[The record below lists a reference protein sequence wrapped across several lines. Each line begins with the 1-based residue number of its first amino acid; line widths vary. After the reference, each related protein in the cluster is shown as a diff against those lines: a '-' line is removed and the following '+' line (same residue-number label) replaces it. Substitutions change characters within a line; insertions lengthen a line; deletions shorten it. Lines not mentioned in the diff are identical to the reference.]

1 MPTNKINRRSWL
13 QTSAMGLTSVA
24 AWKSPIIANANTLRT
39 NAKACILLWMGGG
52 PSQFETFSPKPDHAN
67 GGETTVTST
76 AVSGI
81 QISSQLPATA
91 AAMKD
96 ICLIRS
102 VHGPEGSHPRASY
115 VSHTGYL
122 PTASVKHPSLGAHVT
137 HHIGDQES
145 ELPSFVHIG
154 RSRGVYSAGLLGVE
168 YDPFILSSANQMPAN
183 TELSTSK
190 DRFTRRL
197 GLLENLENDGSTEG
211 SRQFVRANRNL
222 YGKASRLVLSPQ
234 MKTFDITQERS
245 DVRSSYGDGNFAAGC
260 LMARRLVE
268 AGVTF
273 IEVASSNWDTHFDN
287 ASRTNTLCQEVDQPY
302 AQLLADLKQR
312 GLLDTTLVIWM
323 GEFGRTPRINSRAGR
338 DHYPRSFN
346 VALAGAGV
354 QGGQVIGATDASG
367 NNITDQPVSVND
379 LLTTIYDALGID
391 SFHENMSRIG
401 RPIRIVEDGE
411 IVDGVF

>member
-1 MPTNKINRRSWL
+1 MNTNQINRRSWL
-13 QTSAMGLTSVA
+13 QTSTTAVASVA
-24 AWKSPIIANANTLRT
+24 AWKSPIIANANTMRT

-76 AVSGI
+76 AVPGI

-91 AAMKD
+91 AAMKEL
-96 ICLIRS
+96 CLIRS

-122 PTASVKHPSLGAHVT
+122 PTASVKHPTIGAHVT
-137 HHIGDQES
+137 QHIGDQQS

-154 RSRGVYSAGLLGVE
+154 RSRGVFTAGLLGVE
-168 YDPFILSSANQMPAN
+168 YDPFILNSADQMPAN
-183 TELSTSK
+183 TELLTSK
-190 DRFTRRL
+190 NRYVRRL
-197 GLLENLENDGSTEG
+197 GLLENLEDDGSKEG
-211 SRQFVRANRNL
+211 SRQFIKANRNL
-222 YGKASRLVLSPQ
+222 YEKASRLVLSPQ
-234 MKTFDITQERS
+234 MNTFDITQERN
-245 DVRSSYGDGNFAAGC
+245 DVRSSYGVGNFASGC

-287 ASRTNTLCQEVDQPY
+287 ASRTNTLCQEIDKPY

-338 DHYPRSFN
+338 DHYPRAFN

-354 QGGQVIGATDASG
+354 RGGQVIGATDPSG

-391 SFHENMSRIG
+391 SFHENLSRIG

-411 IVDGVF
+411 IIEGVF

>member
-1 MPTNKINRRSWL
+1 MTTNQFNRRSWL
-13 QTSAMGLTSVA
+13 QTSTTALTSVA
-24 AWKSPIIANANTLRT
+24 AWKSPIIANAATLRT

-102 VHGPEGSHPRASY
+102 VHGPEGSHPRAAY

-122 PTASVKHPSLGAHVT
+122 PTASVKHPTIGAHVVQ
-137 HHIGDQES
+137 HIGDQES
-145 ELPSFVHIG
+145 DLPSFVHIG
-154 RSRGVYSAGLLGVE
+154 PRRGVYSAGLLGVE
-168 YDPFILSSANQMPAN
+168 YDPFILTSANQMPAN

-190 DRFTRRL
+190 KRYVRRL
-197 GLLENLENDGSTEG
+197 GLLENLENDGSTAG
-211 SRQFVRANRNL
+211 SKQFIKANRNL
-222 YGKASRLVLSPQ
+222 YSKASRLVLSPQ
-234 MKTFDITQERS
+234 MKTFDITQEHS

-273 IEVASSNWDTHFDN
+273 TEVASSNWDTHFDN
-287 ASRTNTLCQEVDQPY
+287 ASRTNTLCQEVDKPY

-323 GEFGRTPRINSRAGR
+323 GEFGRTPRINGRGGR
-338 DHYPRSFN
+338 DHYPRAFN

-367 NNITDQPVSVND
+367 NNITDQPVSIND

-391 SFHENMSRIG
+391 SFHENMSPIG

-411 IVDGVF
+411 IIDGAL

>member
-1 MPTNKINRRSWL
+1 MNTNQINRRSWL
-13 QTSAMGLTSVA
+13 QTSTTAVASVA
-24 AWKSPIIANANTLRT
+24 AWKSPIIANANTMRT

-76 AVSGI
+76 AVPGI

-91 AAMKD
+91 AAMKEL
-96 ICLIRS
+96 CLIRS

-122 PTASVKHPSLGAHVT
+122 PTASVKHPTIGAHVT
-137 HHIGDQES
+137 QHIGDQQS

-154 RSRGVYSAGLLGVE
+154 RSRGIFKAGLLGVE
-168 YDPFILSSANQMPAN
+168 YDPFILNSADQMPAN
-183 TELSTSK
+183 TELLTSK
-190 DRFTRRL
+190 NRYVRRL
-197 GLLENLENDGSTEG
+197 GLLENLEDDGSKEG
-211 SRQFVRANRNL
+211 SRQFIKANRNL
-222 YGKASRLVLSPQ
+222 YEKASRLVLSPQ
-234 MKTFDITQERS
+234 MNTFDITQERN
-245 DVRSSYGDGNFAAGC
+245 DVRSSYGVGNFASGC

-287 ASRTNTLCQEVDQPY
+287 ASRTNTLCQEIDKPY

-338 DHYPRSFN
+338 DHYPRAFN

-354 QGGQVIGATDASG
+354 RGGQVIGATDPSG

-391 SFHENMSRIG
+391 SFHENLSRIG

-411 IVDGVF
+411 IIEGVF

>member
-1 MPTNKINRRSWL
+1 MTTNQISRRSWL
-13 QTSAMGLTSVA
+13 QTSTTALTSVA
-24 AWKSPIIANANTLRT
+24 AWKSPIIANAATLRT

-52 PSQFETFSPKPDHAN
+52 PSQFETFSPKPDHTN
-67 GGETTVTST
+67 GGGTTVTST

-96 ICLIRS
+96 VCLIRS

-122 PTASVKHPSLGAHVT
+122 PTASVKHPAIGAHVAQ
-137 HHIGDQES
+137 HIGDRES

-154 RSRGVYSAGLLGVE
+154 RSRGVYSAGLLGVQ
-168 YDPFILSSANQMPAN
+168 YDPFILNSANQMPAN

-190 DRFTRRL
+190 DRYVRRL
-197 GLLENLENDGSTEG
+197 ALLENLENDGSTQG
-211 SRQFVRANRNL
+211 SKQFVKANRNL
-222 YGKASRLVLSPQ
+222 YGKASRLVMSPQ
-234 MKTFDITQERS
+234 METFDITQESS
-245 DVRSSYGDGNFAAGC
+245 DVRSSYGDGDFAAGC

-268 AGVTF
+268 SGVTF

-287 ASRTNTLCQEVDQPY
+287 ATRTNTLCQEVDKPY
-302 AQLLADLKQR
+302 AQLLMDLKQR

-323 GEFGRTPRINSRAGR
+323 GEFGRSPRINGRGGR
-338 DHYPRSFN
+338 DHYPRAFN

-354 QGGQVIGATDASG
+354 QGGQVLGATDASG

-411 IVDGVF
+411 IIDGVF

>member
-1 MPTNKINRRSWL
+1 MTTHQINRRSWL
-13 QTSAMGLTSVA
+13 QTSATALTSVA
-24 AWKSPIIANANTLRT
+24 AWKSPIIANAAAMRT
-39 NAKACILLWMGGG
+39 NARACILLWMGGG

-96 ICLIRS
+96 LCLIRS

-122 PTASVKHPSLGAHVT
+122 PTASVKHPTIGAHVVQ
-137 HHIGDQES
+137 HIGDQES

-154 RSRGVYSAGLLGVE
+154 RSRGVFSAGLLGVE
-168 YDPFILSSANQMPAN
+168 YDPFILNSANQMPAN

-190 DRFTRRL
+190 DRYVRRL
-197 GLLENLENDGSTEG
+197 GLLENLEDDGSTEG
-211 SRQFVRANRNL
+211 SRQFVKANRNL

-287 ASRTNTLCQEVDQPY
+287 AARTNTLCQEIDKPY

-338 DHYPRSFN
+338 DHYPRAFN

-391 SFHENMSRIG
+391 SFHENISRIG
-401 RPIRIVEDGE
+401 RPIQIVEDGE
-411 IVDGVF
+411 IIDGVF